1 MFHVPRQRKSW
12 SLALPRHEK
21 THTHAR
27 THARAPFLYAHSSLP
42 RCRRAGRALGS
53 LARCSRGGC
62 VSRGSMR
69 DQWLALTNSQRT
81 PLISRLRDQNLRER
95 EEKWGKKL
103 RRRADLHVYARVRT
117 PLRKSPCARQRII
130 FSVGSSQDNIDL

>member
-1 MFHVPRQRKSW
+1 MSRGKEKAGVW
-12 SLALPRHEK
+12 LCPRHEK
-21 THTHAR
+21 THTHTHTLSRAR
-27 THARAPFLYAHSSLP
+27 LSFTRTRSLP

-53 LARCSRGGC
+53 LTRCSRGGC

-103 RRRADLHVYARVRT
+103 RRRADLHAHARVRT
-117 PLRKSPCARQRII
+117 PLRKSQKSTREKAPHI
-130 FSVGSSQDNIDL
+130 